1 MQECFLDKI
10 VLKSTVFF
18 IKANMVF
25 QEQVEKSGGDVCKIK
40 KPSRI
45 N

>member
-10 VLKSTVFF
+10 VLKSTAFF

-25 QEQVEKSGGDVCKIK
+25 QEQVEKSGGTYAK
-40 KPSRI
+40 
-45 N
+45 